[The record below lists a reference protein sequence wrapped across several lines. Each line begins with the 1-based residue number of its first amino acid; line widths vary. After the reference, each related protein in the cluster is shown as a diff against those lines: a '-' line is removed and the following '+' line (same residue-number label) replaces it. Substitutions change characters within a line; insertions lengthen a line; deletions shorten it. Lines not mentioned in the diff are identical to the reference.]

1 MYVSSHVRER
11 ADDDIRAFRL
21 EAFASLICFMHKG
34 GDGKAFVKELKS
46 NGHARFSGDCQNKDS
61 WFIHRMEL
69 LFDKWRDATVLG
81 EMRSKATSMTH
92 KRF

>member
-1 MYVSSHVRER
+1 MQVG
-11 ADDDIRAFRL
+11 
-21 EAFASLICFMHKG
+21 M
-34 GDGKAFVKELKS
+34 KS
-46 NGHARFSGDCQNKDS
+46 NGHARFSGGCQNKDS